1 MRLDRSACR
10 TQEYV
15 LAALV
20 RQVAPNVQF
29 LFSTRVKQRIAPYIN
44 ANMGRFRWS
53 WHFAAL
59 RDELLTDFFFFPP
72 DFRDLQ
78 TEN

>member
-1 MRLDRSACR
+1 MRLDRSAYR
-10 TQEYV
+10 MQEYV
-15 LAALV
+15 LAALG

-29 LFSTRVKQRIAPYIN
+29 LFSTGENQRMASCIN

-59 RDELLTDFFFFPP
+59 KAEMLTDLFGGVFFS
-72 DFRDLQ
+72 
-78 TEN
+78 